1 MTFAEILAAHP
12 ATVEVFKRLGLH
24 CAECA
29 IARLETLEDCALLHD
44 IDADALAAELNEFID
59 GHEVK

>member
-12 ATVEVFKRLGLH
+12 ATVAVFKRLGLH

-29 IARLETLEDCALLHD
+29 IARFETLQDCALLHD
-44 IDADALAAELNEFID
+44 IDADALTAELNAFLAGQEAQ
-59 GHEVK
+59 